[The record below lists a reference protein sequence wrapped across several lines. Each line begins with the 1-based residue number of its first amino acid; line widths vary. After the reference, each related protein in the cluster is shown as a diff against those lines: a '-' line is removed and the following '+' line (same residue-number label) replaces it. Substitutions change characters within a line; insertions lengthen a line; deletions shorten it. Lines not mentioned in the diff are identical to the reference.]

1 MTFLQVLL
9 VVLLIANFKSIAN
22 FIKHNYKVLLVL
34 LCAIVLFLYIKH
46 RNEQRQDVIVQ
57 YEKLVNESK

>member
-9 VVLLIANFKSIAN
+9 IVLLIANFKNIIK
-22 FIKHNYKVLLVL
+22 FIKRTHKVLLVL

-46 RNEQRQDVIVQ
+46 RDEQRQDAIVK
-57 YEKLVNESK
+57 YERLISESK